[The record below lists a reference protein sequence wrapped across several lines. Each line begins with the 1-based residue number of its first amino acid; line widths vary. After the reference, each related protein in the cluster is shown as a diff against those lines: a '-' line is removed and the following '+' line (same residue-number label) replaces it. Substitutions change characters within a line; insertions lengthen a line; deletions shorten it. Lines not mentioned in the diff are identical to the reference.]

1 MNRSYGTRKLL
12 YSLIANSVN
21 SDSKAGGDGGGGVI
35 LWKIFSRGVILRHA
49 V

>member
-21 SDSKAGGDGGGGVI
+21 SDSKAGGDGGGGGLYSGRFLV
-35 LWKIFSRGVILRHA
+35 GV
-49 V
+49 